1 MAFRNARRLDTGPQC
16 PDNAPMVVC
25 KHVRYSGRVQGVGFR
40 ATAQSIASGHAVVG
54 YVRNLPQG
62 DVEMV
67 AQGELTEVQAV
78 LEAVSR
84 RLKHYIRQCVEHDLP
99 IGQYDEFG
107 IRF

>member
-1 MAFRNARRLDTGPQC
+1 ML
-16 PDNAPMVVC
+16 VC

-40 ATAQSIASGHAVVG
+40 LTAQSIASGHPVVG

-67 AQGELTEVQAV
+67 VQGELTEVDLV
-78 LEAVSR
+78 LEAIGR
-84 RLKHYIRQCVEHDLP
+84 RMEHYIRQCVVRDEP
-99 IGQYDEFG
+99 IGEYDEFG